1 MRMHPGVGA
10 TRLPCV
16 HLPACTPLYAECR
29 YFVKVGSGVRC
40 LWPCL
45 WLEPRSGASGFLVGA
60 GAGGLSLSAEAVGG
74 RGGLTCGRLGP
85 EARQPPFGLH
95 DCTAIRFT

>member
-29 YFVKVGSGVRC
+29 YFVKVGSGRPVLVAMLVARAKVRG
-40 LWPCL
+40 L
-45 WLEPRSGASGFLVGA
+45 RFF
-60 GAGGLSLSAEAVGG
+60 GGGWG
-74 RGGLTCGRLGP
+74 RGAEP
-85 EARQPPFGLH
+85 ER
-95 DCTAIRFT
+95 

>member
-45 WLEPRSGASGFLVGA
+45 VARAKVRGLPIGASGFLVGA

-74 RGGLTCGRLGP
+74 RGGLTCGRLGA
-85 EARQPPFGLH
+85 EARQPPFGFDL
-95 DCTAIRFT
+95 AS